1 MQDDYLLVN
10 AEKLFSSFFAFAW
23 SSICPQ
29 ELLSC
34 KIDTA
39 AARKTDL
46 DNFGPKLSVIYKKC
60 AWIFD

>member
-46 DNFGPKLSVIYKKC
+46 DHFGPKLSVI
-60 AWIFD
+60 